1 MADKKLT
8 GSITPETRAA
18 LDKARAG
25 SPNGTSNSDDT
36 NGYKLSAQQAAKLLE
51 KEENVKKLEQAG
63 VDYRERTKDL
73 TEEEKNI
80 IGVREYQKDM
90 KTNPITAM
98 AKAWFGGYGPAM
110 QKQSLAGM
118 GLEQLANSTS
128 GLAGAILTFATK
140 TGISDGFLN
149 QYTHVEDAIEAGEN
163 LGAIAQSG
171 QTPSS
176 NQTLATHSHGHVG
189 GATPKLPQND
199 GSRSC

>member
-18 LDKARAG
+18 LDKARA
-25 SPNGTSNSDDT
+25 SSSNGTSNSEDANNYQVT
-36 NGYKLSAQQAAKLLE
+36 AQQAAKLLE
-51 KEENVKKLEQAG
+51 DEKTIRKLKQDG
-63 VDYRERTKDL
+63 VDFDERTKNL
-73 TEEEKNI
+73 TEEEKDI
-80 IGVREYQKDM
+80 IGAREYYNDSQK
-90 KTNPITAM
+90 NALTAM
-98 AKAWFGGYGPAM
+98 VGAWLGRYGPAM
-110 QKQSLAGM
+110 QTHSLAQI
-118 GLEQLANSTS
+118 GLTQVANSTS
-128 GLAGAILTFATK
+128 GLAGAILTFVTK
-140 TGISDGFLN
+140 TGISDGILN
-149 QYTHVEDAIEAGEN
+149 QYTHAEDAIEAGEN